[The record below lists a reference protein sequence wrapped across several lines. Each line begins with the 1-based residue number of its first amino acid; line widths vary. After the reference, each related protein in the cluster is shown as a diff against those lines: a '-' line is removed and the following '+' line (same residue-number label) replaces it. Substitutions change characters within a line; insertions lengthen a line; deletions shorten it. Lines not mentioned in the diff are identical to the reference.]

1 MVDIKLLL
9 GSAFGCPDL
18 RFIFVCFIFGWGWGG
33 GGGVWGKCGVECDE
47 VVESSANFNYN

>member
-33 GGGVWGKCGVECDE
+33 GGGWGKCGVECDE